1 MKYDLV
7 TIGDAMKDFFV
18 FPAIDE
24 MKKPVSGADL
34 HYRQTE
40 EKFLVLGYG
49 DKITLSDSYDD
60 LGGTACN
67 VAASTSKLG
76 LKTAMIA
83 AYGKDDIGREIIQK
97 VSKTKI
103 DTQYLKMKNK
113 PKSSFSIIISF
124 KGERSILAYHG
135 FSPQDFDIP
144 KSLETEWIYVGS
156 TGEEYEKLF
165 SQITGMAAENN
176 VKIAF
181 NPGSVQIHD
190 GMNALLGL
198 LRVVDVLFLNKEE
211 ARALSGVTGL
221 ISVKETAKLL
231 HLAGPKTVVITDGN
245 QGAYVLENSEFN
257 KVGVYPGHRVEA
269 TGAGDAFASAF
280 LSAKIK
286 GEDLL
291 TCLKWGVTNSAS
303 VVEKYGAQQGLLS
316 VATIKDRVEKYKW
329 PVEGLRFS

>member
-1 MKYDLV
+1 MHYDIV

-60 LGGTACN
+60 IGGTACN
-67 VAASTSKLG
+67 VAAGTSKLG
-76 LKTAMIA
+76 LKTAMIS
-83 AYGKDDIGREIIQK
+83 AYGKDEIGKEIVQM

-103 DTQYLKMKNK
+103 DTSYFKIKNK
-113 PKSSFSIIISF
+113 SKSSFAIIISF

-144 KSLETEWIYVGS
+144 KDLETDWLYVGS
-156 TGEEYEKLF
+156 TGEGYESLF
-165 SQITGMAAENN
+165 SKITGLAAEKNI
-176 VKIAF
+176 KIAF

-190 GMNALLGL
+190 GVNALLGL

-221 ISVKETAKLL
+221 TPVKEMAKIL
-231 HLAGPKTVVITDGN
+231 HLTGPKTVVITDGN
-245 QGAYVLENSEFN
+245 EGAYVLENGEFN
-257 KVGVYPGHRVEA
+257 KVGVYPGHRAEA

-280 LSAKIK
+280 LSAKIR
-286 GEDLL
+286 GENLL

-316 VATIKDRVEKYKW
+316 LATIKERVEKYKW
-329 PVEGLRFS
+329 PAEGLRFS